1 MVSTVVITGIDNFKI
16 YKEKNEVSFWMKVK
30 NLPEMVVAV
39 AKNIDIIMESLIKI
53 IILRRKMGYLCIIL
67 IMKVKSITLN
77 MKYLII

>member
-1 MVSTVVITGIDNFKI
+1 MSLIDTAF
-16 YKEKNEVSFWMKVK
+16 S
-30 NLPEMVVAV
+30 
-39 AKNIDIIMESLIKI
+39 IIMESLIKI